1 MSNRL
6 AAETSPYLRQHADN
20 PVDWYAWGPEALER
34 AAGEDKPILLS
45 IGYAACHWCHVMA
58 HESFDDPETARIMND
73 LFVCIKVDREERPDV
88 DSVYMQA
95 VQSMTGHGGWPMTM
109 FLTPSGEPFYAGTY
123 FPPDDRPGMPSFR
136 RVLRS
141 VAEAYRSK
149 RDRVEQTAAAMREI
163 YATGAKAGAPGP
175 LGPDTLD
182 RAYHTL
188 AANYDAT
195 NGGFN
200 GAPKFPP
207 TMGLEFL
214 LAYAVRTGIV
224 AAADMAQ
231 ETFRHMARG
240 GIYDQVGGGFHRY
253 AVDDAWQV
261 PHFEKMLYDNALLI
275 GLGVHVWQST
285 QDADV
290 RRVTEATLD
299 WVRREMTD
307 RDGGFYSSLDA
318 DSEGEEGRFYVWDES
333 ELDIVLGP
341 DSAVFKAY
349 YGVTPGGNFEGRN
362 ILHVVAERASV
373 AHRTGMTPSALNA
386 ALDRARQAV
395 LAVRERRTHPGRDE
409 KKLAGWN
416 GLMLRAVVQAARAFG
431 RPEDTSLAIANAE
444 FLSRVLV
451 GANGRVM
458 RAHTHGTTK
467 IPGFLED
474 HAAVGLGFLAVYE
487 LTFDRV
493 WLDRARSIAAAIGT
507 WFWDESV
514 NGFFDTA
521 RDAEPLITRPRDLTD
536 NAMPSGTA
544 LAVELYLRLAEL
556 FEDDQM
562 RSRALRV
569 LETLAGP
576 MAHYPSAFGHTLSTA
591 DLEIHGAV
599 TLVII
604 GAPRS
609 PSFEAL
615 VAAAGPRYVPALVM
629 AGGRADDAR
638 DLPVV
643 AERAGR
649 EDAAAVAYVC
659 RNRTCD
665 LPQASPDGLA
675 AQLDELGRRPADRTH
690 V

>member
-1 MSNRL
+1 MANRL
-6 AAETSPYLRQHADN
+6 AVETSPYLRQHADN
-20 PVDWYAWGPEALER
+20 PVDWYPWGPAALER
-34 AAGEDKPILLS
+34 AAREDKPVLLS

-58 HESFDDPETARIMND
+58 HESFEDPETAALMND

-123 FPPDDRPGMPSFR
+123 FPPSDRPGMPAFR

-141 VAEAYRSK
+141 VADAYRSK

-163 YATGAKAGAPGP
+163 YATGARAGATSP

-182 RAYHTL
+182 HAQHAL
-188 AANYDAT
+188 AAHYDAAH
-195 NGGFN
+195 GGFN

-207 TMGLEFL
+207 TMCLEFL
-214 LAYAVRTGIV
+214 LAYSVRTG
-224 AAADMAQ
+224 AADAAEMALD
-231 ETFRHMARG
+231 TFRAMSRG

-275 GLGVHVWQST
+275 GLGTHLWQST

-307 RDGGFYSSLDA
+307 ADGGFYASLDA
-318 DSEGEEGRFYVWDES
+318 DSDGEEGKFYVWDES

-349 YGVTPGGNFEGRN
+349 YGVTPGGNFEGYN
-362 ILHVVAERASV
+362 ILHVAADPEDATRRAGI
-373 AHRTGMTPSALNA
+373 TLGALNA

-395 LAVRERRTHPGRDE
+395 LAVRDRRTRPGRDE
-409 KKLAGWN
+409 KKLAAWN
-416 GLMLRAVVQAARAFG
+416 GLTLRAVVQAARAFG
-431 RPEDTSLAIANAE
+431 RPADTSLALANAE
-444 FLSRVLV
+444 FLARVL
-451 GANGRVM
+451 ARPDGRVM
-458 RAHTHGTTK
+458 RTHTEGTTK

-474 HAAVGLGFLAVYE
+474 HAAVALGFLATYE

-493 WLDRARSIAAAIGT
+493 WLDRARSIAAAMDT
-507 WFWDESV
+507 WFWDADI

-556 FEDDQM
+556 LEDGQM
-562 RSRALRV
+562 RSRAVHV
-569 LETLAGP
+569 LQTLAGP
-576 MAHYPSAFGHTLSTA
+576 MSQYPSAFGHTLSAA
-591 DLEIHGAV
+591 DMAINGAV
-599 TLVII
+599 TLVIV
-604 GAPRS
+604 GTPRS
-609 PSFEAL
+609 PSFNAL
-615 VAAAGPRYVPALVM
+615 LAAAAPRYVPALVI
-629 AGGRADDAR
+629 AGGAAADGHDVR
-638 DLPVV
+638 II

-649 EDAAAVAYVC
+649 EDGAATAYVC
-659 RNRTCD
+659 RYQTCD
-665 LPQASPDGLA
+665 LPQTEPDGLA
-675 AQLDELGRRPADRTH
+675 AQLDGLGQHAADRTH